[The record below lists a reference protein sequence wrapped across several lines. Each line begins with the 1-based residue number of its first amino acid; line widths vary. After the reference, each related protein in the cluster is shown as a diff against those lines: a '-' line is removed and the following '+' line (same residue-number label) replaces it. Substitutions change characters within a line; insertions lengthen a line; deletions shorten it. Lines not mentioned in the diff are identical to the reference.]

1 LKSFRN
7 LFISKADFTS
17 DFRIAANLGCASAA
31 FFLLAPFSLNNFF
44 QGRIIQGLTSF
55 VILLV
60 FSLNIWT
67 ILRGHF
73 RPNLIFCLL
82 VPSIISAVFFVIEK
96 QGVIGVL
103 WSYPAILGFYF
114 MLTEKQAWFANIM
127 LLLIILPLEW
137 VILENDLAIRAVIT
151 LTLVSIISAIFIR
164 LISYQQQKLV
174 EAKENAE
181 AANHAKSEFLANMS
195 HELRTPLNAVL
206 GFSELM
212 SRDSRLSRDQLDN
225 LGAIGRSG
233 EHLLYLIN
241 DVLEFSKI
249 LSLPNRLNNSNCWQQ
264 EIFLPDF
271 PIDAIFWKRQSLKS
285 IVFRGIKEYL
295 LLFCWIL
302 ITSNESMI
310 LLGMNAAMLFWLEWQ
325 SRLNLHFV
333 IRILWHDGGGKSL
346 FVYCRKQ
353 KWMGHAMWLKRY
365 VKH

>member
-249 LSLPNRLNNSNCWQQ
+249 
-264 EIFLPDF
+264 EAGKIFLQDEQF
-271 PIDAIFWKRQSLKS
+271 DLHH
-285 IVFRGIKEYL
+285 L
-295 LLFCWIL
+295 LLGLEEMFRLRAQQKGLKLEFIRDPNVPRCIRTDQSKLRQIL
-302 ITSNESMI
+302 IN
-310 LLGMNAAMLFWLEWQ
+310 LLGNAVKFTNSGENSGWVDYLQPPTVGKRVAPFLVLPLGDWLLIVPM
-325 SRLNLHFV
+325 S
-333 IRILWHDGGGKSL
+333 
-346 FVYCRKQ
+346 
-353 KWMGHAMWLKRY
+353 GH
-365 VKH
+365 